1 MQGYYT
7 NIYMELRIL
16 ELFAAF
22 CLFLSIIRPLVR
34 GLWKLDGLVV
44 CPLLAFGVILG
55 IFPAYGFR
63 PECIPLLLFA
73 LFLTLANLSDLIAL
87 FSGLHSDIYRDRGMG
102 FIAVS
107 AVLFICTL
115 WLTFYYAPSMD
126 LELSVGEGIETL
138 SIRDRDGTLYVRIYG
153 AGGTEEPEA
162 GTEAAG
168 DAATGAVGEAAGGT
182 PAGAVAGTPGIVAG
196 TTGAVG
202 EPPEAALG
210 EVLVTEN
217 VAQIRPL
224 LIFLPPVAGSLTV
237 TEGVCL
243 ALRDRGFTV
252 LAYSRPGF
260 DSPAFDGDGQPVRLH
275 FSGLSRLISASTRG
289 LKDTG
294 ANAKGRELE
303 EGRRRDTELL
313 LREIAQNRTLQDK
326 LGPGRSTVFLA
337 GYGAGGAA
345 LAFLTGE
352 DDFAQRYPQVK
363 GIITVEAPLLGSLEG
378 DIPLPPAPLPD
389 DSADALFR
397 QIKDFF
403 VQLLPKK
410 ITRIDTI
417 PRPVLPALF
426 IVSDRVIQDRSS
438 RYETVLR
445 SLAASRNMALLAAVP
460 GAGPF
465 DYSDSP
471 RYFPVLSVLFPGASY
486 KKGQAAGPEIT
497 AALITN
503 FAVLVLSG
511 HPDESLLATTPL
523 NGDIYLETGGVWN
536 IPNSRA
542 ILQQ

>member
-1 MQGYYT
+1 
-7 NIYMELRIL
+7 MELRIL

-44 CPLLAFGVILG
+44 CPLLGFVVILG

-73 LFLTLANLSDLIAL
+73 LFLTLANLPDLIAL
-87 FSGLHSDIYRDRGMG
+87 FSGLHSDAYRDRGLG
-102 FIAVS
+102 FIVVA
-107 AVLFICTL
+107 AGLFICTFL
-115 WLTFYYAPSMD
+115 LTLYYAPTID
-126 LELSVGEGIETL
+126 LELSVGEGVETL
-138 SIRDRDGTLYVRIYG
+138 SIRDRDGELHVRIYG
-153 AGGTEEPEA
+153 GAGTVMGTVGEAPAETVTETVGETLA
-162 GTEAAG
+162 GTEA
-168 DAATGAVGEAAGGT
+168 
-182 PAGAVAGTPGIVAG
+182 PAE
-196 TTGAVG
+196 TTTV
-202 EPPEAALG
+202 P
-210 EVLVTEN
+210 

-224 LIFLPPVAGSLTV
+224 LIFLPPVAGSLAV

-260 DSPAFDGDGQPVRLH
+260 DSPAFDRNGQPVRLY
-275 FSGLSRLISASTRG
+275 FSGLFRLIGALTRG
-289 LKDTG
+289 LKDTDS
-294 ANAKGRELE
+294 NAKGRELE
-303 EGRRRDTELL
+303 EGRRRDAELL
-313 LREIAQNRTLQDK
+313 LREITQNRTLQDK
-326 LGPGRSTVFLA
+326 LGADRNTVFLA

-345 LAFLTGE
+345 LTFLSGE
-352 DDFAQRYPQVK
+352 DGFAERYPQVK

-378 DIPLPPAPLPD
+378 DIPLPPAPMPED
-389 DSADALFR
+389 HVEALSR
-397 QIKDFF
+397 QLKDF
-403 VQLLPKK
+403 VVELLPKK
-410 ITRIDTI
+410 ITRIENI

-426 IVSDRVIQDRSS
+426 IVSDKVIQDRSS

-445 SLAASRNMALLAAVP
+445 ALAASRNTALLAAVP

-471 RYFPVLSVLFPGASY
+471 RYFPVLSVLFPGASS
-486 KKGQAAGPEIT
+486 KKGKTAGPEIT

-511 HPDESLLATTPL
+511 HPDEFRLATTPL
-523 NGDIYLETGGVWN
+523 NGDVYLETGGVWN

>member
-7 NIYMELRIL
+7 NIHMELRIL

-73 LFLTLANLSDLIAL
+73 LFLTLVNLSDLIAL

-102 FIAVS
+102 FIVVAG
-107 AVLFICTL
+107 VLFICTL
-115 WLTFYYAPSMD
+115 WLTLYYAPTMD

-138 SIRDRDGTLYVRIYG
+138 SIRDRDGELHVRIYG
-153 AGGTEEPEA
+153 A
-162 GTEAAG
+162 AG
-168 DAATGAVGEAAGGT
+168 DATETVEGTPPAAATETVGEIAAGTPVGTVTGTAAEALGPLAGTVGEAAM
-182 PAGAVAGTPGIVAG
+182 
-196 TTGAVG
+196 
-202 EPPEAALG
+202 G
-210 EVLVTEN
+210 EVLITEN

-260 DSPAFDGDGQPVRLH
+260 DSPAFDRDGQPMRLH
-275 FSGLSRLISASTRG
+275 FSGLFRLISASTRG

-352 DDFAQRYPQVK
+352 DDFAERYPQVK

-426 IVSDRVIQDRSS
+426 IVSDKVIQDRSS

-471 RYFPVLSVLFPGASY
+471 RYFPVLSVLFRGASY
-486 KKGQAAGPEIT
+486 KKGRAAGPEIT

-511 HPDESLLATTPL
+511 HPDESLLETTPL
-523 NGDIYLETGGVWN
+523 RGDIYLETGGVWN

-542 ILQQ
+542 ILHQ

>member
-1 MQGYYT
+1 
-7 NIYMELRIL
+7 MELRIL

-44 CPLLAFGVILG
+44 CPLLAFAVVLG

-63 PECIPLLLFA
+63 PECIPLLVFA

-87 FSGLHSDIYRDRGMG
+87 FSGLHSDIYRDKGLG
-102 FIAVS
+102 FIVVA
-107 AVLFICTL
+107 AVLFIGSL
-115 WLTFYYAPSMD
+115 WITFYYAPTMD

-138 SIRDRDGTLYVRIYG
+138 SIRDRDGELYVRIYG
-153 AGGTEEPEA
+153 AAGGAEAAAEAAAKAAGEVPA
-162 GTEAAG
+162 GTVTGTITGAQEAAM
-168 DAATGAVGEAAGGT
+168 
-182 PAGAVAGTPGIVAG
+182 
-196 TTGAVG
+196 
-202 EPPEAALG
+202 G

-260 DSPAFDGDGQPVRLH
+260 DSPAFDRDGQPVRLY
-275 FSGLSRLISASTRG
+275 FSGLSRLIGALTRG
-289 LKDTG
+289 LKDTD

-313 LREIAQNRTLQDK
+313 LREITQNRTLQDK
-326 LGPGRSTVFLA
+326 LGAGRSTVFLA

-345 LAFLTGE
+345 LTSLSGE
-352 DDFAQRYPQVK
+352 DDFAGRYPQVK
-363 GIITVEAPLLGSLEG
+363 GIIAVEAPLLGSLEG
-378 DIPLPPAPLPD
+378 DLPLPPAPLPD
-389 DSADALFR
+389 DQADALFR
-397 QIKDFF
+397 QLKDFF
-403 VQLLPKK
+403 AQLLPKK
-410 ITRIDTI
+410 ITRIENI

-426 IVSDRVIQDRSS
+426 IVSDKVIQDRSS

-445 SLAASRNMALLAAVP
+445 ALAASRNTALLAAVP

-471 RYFPVLSVLFPGASY
+471 RYFPILSVMFHGASP
-486 KKGQAAGPEIT
+486 KNSQAEGPEIT

-511 HPDESLLATTPL
+511 HPDEALLSTTPL
-523 NGDIYLETGGVWN
+523 NGGIYLETGGVWN

-542 ILQQ
+542 ILQP